1 MAPVDISLAVVGAP
15 GVQAAFPDNSPHERL
30 AANRRTS
37 VTVTS
42 DPLHAGSL
50 NGGQVVISVS
60 GVAKPLTVPL
70 HGAQAPLPP
79 GRSRRRPRRAVPCT

>member
-1 MAPVDISLAVVGAP
+1 MAPVNISLAVVGAP

-30 AANRRTS
+30 PANHKTS

-42 DPLHAGSL
+42 DPMHAGSL

-70 HGAQAPLPP
+70 
-79 GRSRRRPRRAVPCT
+79 SRRPGAASARGGHGDARG